1 MNDNKIEKLD
11 QIGFIPLKEH
21 LLLDNQK
28 IKEMKSIYQKEFEY
42 AEFLGPL
49 EFFIANYG
57 LYNTELKDEDI
68 VKALNNIRNNLDKD
82 ISFFSSDLEYNLMMT
97 ISVSLQINRK
107 ITIHKLLLVIKYILW
122 SIENRKWIMNDRGYF
137 NWVANFFDLLNKEK
151 KKNFNKEYS
160 KLGEERGISKEQIE
174 SLKTGDG
181 KEPLVKD
188 IILSKLD
195 SENFNESNN
204 NEESLWGEGSYIQS
218 IDSKDPEHTKKMK
231 YFEEKPDDRKEYNCK
246 KCNKLIGKHN
256 LYWHEGMCNDCFFD
270 EYNL

>member
-107 ITIHKLLLVIKYILW
+107 ITRHELLLVIKYILW

-137 NWVANFFDLLNKEK
+137 NWVANFFDLLNKK
-151 KKNFNKEYS
+151 
-160 KLGEERGISKEQIE
+160 
-174 SLKTGDG
+174 
-181 KEPLVKD
+181 
-188 IILSKLD
+188 
-195 SENFNESNN
+195 
-204 NEESLWGEGSYIQS
+204 GSYGGGGGYYQFM
-218 IDSKDPEHTKKMK
+218 DSKDQDKKKKMK

>member
-107 ITIHKLLLVIKYILW
+107 ITRHELLLVIKYILW

-151 KKNFNKEYS
+151 KKNFHYK
-160 KLGEERGISKEQIE
+160 KRKQIIISK
-174 SLKTGDG
+174 S
-181 KEPLVKD
+181 
-188 IILSKLD
+188 
-195 SENFNESNN
+195 
-204 NEESLWGEGSYIQS
+204 
-218 IDSKDPEHTKKMK
+218 
-231 YFEEKPDDRKEYNCK
+231 
-246 KCNKLIGKHN
+246 
-256 LYWHEGMCNDCFFD
+256 
-270 EYNL
+270 